1 MTTSQKIGTATLG
14 TDIADDDRFAM
25 WDAGTGSWRPVKI
38 ALISG
43 TIPSVSVND
52 LQSGGAIGTAADTVD
67 KAPVIVVNQ
76 TTSAKLITLPTPT
89 DTTRAKKIT
98 LVAGSTARL
107 WTAYKRVIL
116 PGMSASFTYVPSVGW
131 KADDVGVQ
139 VMFQSG
145 AAQAYP
151 ADTNSNDI
159 TLGTIPGGFLGAN
172 DAVEYRVIVD
182 NTSGT
187 SNKTLRYKFGG
198 QDALSI
204 GPHMASAT
212 SSMSIFKSV
221 RNANSTSSQ
230 VIMATGLVGDSSIN
244 TPSAPAAALSVN
256 TANDVACAVTITKA
270 TGSDVTTLRAYEI
283 IYHPAP

>member
-1 MTTSQKIGTATLG
+1 MTQQKISATTLATAIG
-14 TDIADDDRFAM
+14 ANDRFPL
-25 WDAGTGSWRPVKI
+25 WDSASGLWRAVKL
-38 ALISG
+38 ALLQTSY
-43 TIPSVSVND
+43 PSVTLDD
-52 LQSGGAIGTAADTVD
+52 LPSGGAIGTAAATVD
-67 KAPVIVVNQ
+67 IAAVIIINQ

-89 DTTRAKKIT
+89 NTAVAKKVT

-151 ADTNSNDI
+151 ADTNANDI

-172 DAVEYRVIVD
+172 DAVQYKYVID
-182 NTSGT
+182 NTSGS
-187 SNKTLRYKFGG
+187 SNKTVRVKFGG
-198 QDALSI
+198 QLVVNASSL
-204 GPHMASAT
+204 MAGAT
-212 SSMSIFKSV
+212 STFANDKTV
-221 RNANSTSSQ
+221 QNANST
-230 VIMATGLVGDSSIN
+230 TGQTVSYQASGTDVSLTSTGGASGALTVDTSI
-244 TPSAPAAALSVN
+244 
-256 TANDVACAVTITKA
+256 DVACAIGVQKT
-270 TGSDVTTLRAYEI
+270 TGADVTTLRRYEV